1 MNTPHSQ
8 AGMTVSALAAP
19 IGALSAFAPAVM
31 QAMPKDQ
38 NL

>member
-19 IGALSAFAPAVM
+19 IGALWAFAPAVIR
-31 QAMPKDQ
+31 AMPKDE